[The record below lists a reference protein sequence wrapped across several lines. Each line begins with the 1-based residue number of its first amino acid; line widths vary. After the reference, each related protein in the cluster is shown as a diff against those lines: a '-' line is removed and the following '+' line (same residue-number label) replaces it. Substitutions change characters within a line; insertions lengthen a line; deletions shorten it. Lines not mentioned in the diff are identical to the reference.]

1 MSQQPVTYQ
10 HLEEF
15 LIAAGAKEKVTLS
28 LNREEASFYDVSES
42 VQESLYIHRSGWG
55 HLRADIE
62 VNGDFLEAGKH
73 VVTEEDFI
81 GSTCEI
87 NYVIRQEK
95 LGKGNQYGEIIVKT
109 PYQKLVYHVLAS
121 RGTESAVNLDLLEKQ
136 YRISLMKEYLGYLCK
151 RTIFRPGQPLLMSL
165 TVWAKTD

>member
-28 LNREEASFYDVSES
+28 LNREAAGFYDVSES

-62 VNGDFLEAGKH
+62 VNGDFL
-73 VVTEEDFI
+73 
-81 GSTCEI
+81 
-87 NYVIRQEK
+87 RQASMWSQKRILSEVP
-95 LGKGNQYGEIIVKT
+95 VK
-109 PYQKLVYHVLAS
+109 
-121 RGTESAVNLDLLEKQ
+121 
-136 YRISLMKEYLGYLCK
+136 
-151 RTIFRPGQPLLMSL
+151 
-165 TVWAKTD
+165 

>member
-1 MSQQPVTYQ
+1 MKSAGRKVSSLEEFLHIAKEDFHEAYRIFTERHFSLILSDQSEKIRSLYAGMSQQPVTYQ

-62 VNGDFLEAGKH
+62 VNGIFW
-73 VVTEEDFI
+73 
-81 GSTCEI
+81 
-87 NYVIRQEK
+87 RQVSMWSQKRILSEVP
-95 LGKGNQYGEIIVKT
+95 VK
-109 PYQKLVYHVLAS
+109 
-121 RGTESAVNLDLLEKQ
+121 
-136 YRISLMKEYLGYLCK
+136 
-151 RTIFRPGQPLLMSL
+151 
-165 TVWAKTD
+165 

>member
-1 MSQQPVTYQ
+1 M
-10 HLEEF
+10 
-15 LIAAGAKEKVTLS
+15 S

-151 RTIFRPGQPLLMSL
+151 EQIFRPGQPLLMRSL

>member
-1 MSQQPVTYQ
+1 MMSVNLFRNLFIST
-10 HLEEF
+10 
-15 LIAAGAKEKVTLS
+15 GADGDTCG
-28 LNREEASFYDVSES
+28 
-42 VQESLYIHRSGWG
+42 Q
-55 HLRADIE
+55 DIE

-121 RGTESAVNLDLLEKQ
+121 RGTESA
-136 YRISLMKEYLGYLCK
+136 
-151 RTIFRPGQPLLMSL
+151 
-165 TVWAKTD
+165 

>member
-1 MSQQPVTYQ
+1 MPRKGDIESEQRR
-10 HLEEF
+10 
-15 LIAAGAKEKVTLS
+15 G
-28 LNREEASFYDVSES
+28 RFYDVSES

-95 LGKGNQYGEIIVKT
+95 LGKGNQYGEIIVKPHT
-109 PYQKLVYHVLAS
+109 RNWYITFLHPEELRV
-121 RGTESAVNLDLLEKQ
+121 
-136 YRISLMKEYLGYLCK
+136 
-151 RTIFRPGQPLLMSL
+151 P
-165 TVWAKTD
+165 

>member
-28 LNREEASFYDVSES
+28 LNREEAGFYDVSES

-95 LGKGNQYGEIIVKT
+95 TGKKG
-109 PYQKLVYHVLAS
+109 
-121 RGTESAVNLDLLEKQ
+121 
-136 YRISLMKEYLGYLCK
+136 ISTA
-151 RTIFRPGQPLLMSL
+151 RSL
-165 TVWAKTD
+165 